1 MISLAVED
9 GTTAA
14 KMTARGV
21 RQMSTL
27 PPFGATLQVTVLQSV
42 SVVFY
47 CSIRCEERSGTSIR
61 TRSRTMLVVV
71 VCLSESSRST
81 VSGVGSSRQWFTLLQ
96 RGCFSKR
103 QYWAPVVVQAVM
115 RSTLDC
121 KDYSYSGGWGTAITG
136 TARGE
141 TPQDDSES
149 READE

>member
-81 VSGVGSSRQWFTLLQ
+81 VSGVGSSRQWFTPLQ

-103 QYWAPVVVQAVM
+103 QYWAPVM